1 MLSIDEYTA
10 LREACEFYMYNAL
23 CIFNLCL
30 LWIWL
35 RGLQERQKI
44 EREKVNPIYVKLG
57 SGLLPEPYEYSKL
70 LLAVALTVSCV
81 GLYVMTPNIEYIR
94 TEDET
99 YIENGI
105 ELHNKI
111 YKDQSLNTVFYIKEK
126 I

>member
-81 GLYVMTPNIEYIR
+81 GLYVMTPKIEYIR
-94 TEDET
+94 TENET